1 MGKDPAKL
9 DKYRGCLIGGAAGDA
24 LGYIIEFMGEETIF
38 AKYGPKGITE
48 YELTGKVAQ
57 VSDDTQMTLFTAKG
71 MLLAPASGKNDR
83 ILGEYHVY
91 VARAYYD
98 WLLTQTMDYPIDTS
112 TTATYT
118 DLIDVPEL
126 YSRRAPGFTCMTA
139 IKSGDIGS
147 VEEPINDSKGCGGVM
162 RVAPIGLYFG
172 SELVPKDQADMV
184 GAHVAAIT
192 HGHQL
197 GYIPGAMMA
206 HMIRRIVH
214 EDAEIRDAVRTGLEF
229 VKRAF
234 PEAYM
239 MVYFEELIKRAV
251 DLADAAERGQTD
263 DLAAIH
269 ALGKGWVAE
278 EALAIAIYCAL
289 RYGNDIDGALIAA
302 VNHEGD
308 SDSTGSITGN
318 IIGAKIG
325 YSNIPSKYTE
335 TLEMRDVILRV
346 ADEMFKYGL

>member
-24 LGYIIEFMGEETIF
+24 LGYIIEFMDEDRIF
-38 AKYGPKGITE
+38 EKYGPKGITE
-48 YELTGKVAQ
+48 YERTGKVAQ

-71 MLLAPASGKNDR
+71 MLLAPAPGKNDR

-118 DLIDVPEL
+118 DLINVPEL
-126 YSRRAPGFTCMTA
+126 YSRRAPGVTCMES
-139 IKSGDIGS
+139 IRSGDIGS
-147 VEEPINDSKGCGGVM
+147 IEEPINDSKGCGGVM

-184 GAHVAAIT
+184 GANVAAIT

-197 GYIPGAMMA
+197 GYIPAAMLV

-214 EDAEIRDAVRTGLEF
+214 EDAGIRDAVRTGLDF
-229 VKRAF
+229 VKWAF

-239 MVYFEELIKRAV
+239 MVYFEGLIERAIE
-251 DLADAAERGQTD
+251 LADNAKRGQTD

-289 RYGNDIDGALIAA
+289 RYEDDIDSALIAA

-325 YSNIPSKYTE
+325 YSNIPDKYIDK
-335 TLEMRDVILRV
+335 LEMRDVIIGV
-346 ADEMFKYGL
+346 ADEMFKYEL

>member
-24 LGYIIEFMGEETIF
+24 LGYSIEFNSEEQIF
-38 AKYGPKGITE
+38 SKYGPGGITE
-48 YELTGKVAQ
+48 YDLMGRVAQ

-71 MLLAPASGKNDR
+71 MLLAPAPGKNDR

-98 WLLTQTMDYPIDTS
+98 WLLTQTRDYPIDTS

-126 YSRRAPGFTCMTA
+126 YSRRAPGVTCMSA
-139 IKSGDIGS
+139 IRSGDIGS
-147 VEEPINDSKGCGGVM
+147 IEEPINDSKGCGGVM
-162 RVAPIGLYFG
+162 RVAPVGLYFG
-172 SELVPKDQADMV
+172 SELVPKDQADLV

-214 EDAEIRDAVRTGLEF
+214 EDAEIYDAVESGLAF

-234 PEAYM
+234 PEEYM
-239 MVYFEELIKRAV
+239 MVYFEEIINRAI
-251 DLADAAERGQTD
+251 DLASAGRRGQTD

-269 ALGKGWVAE
+269 TLGQGWVAE
-278 EALAIAIYCAL
+278 EALAIAVYCAL
-289 RYGNDIDGALIAA
+289 RYESDIDRALIAA

-325 YSNIPSKYTE
+325 FSNIPEKYIE
-335 TLEMRDVILRV
+335 KLEMKDVILRV